1 MRASLALILSLP
13 GSRTG
18 SGYTPS
24 WPEVI
29 LGGPSPMTSVFSG
42 L

>member
-13 GSRTG
+13 D
-18 SGYTPS
+18 SGTDGGYSPL

-29 LGGPSPMTSVFSG
+29 LGGPSRMTSVFSG